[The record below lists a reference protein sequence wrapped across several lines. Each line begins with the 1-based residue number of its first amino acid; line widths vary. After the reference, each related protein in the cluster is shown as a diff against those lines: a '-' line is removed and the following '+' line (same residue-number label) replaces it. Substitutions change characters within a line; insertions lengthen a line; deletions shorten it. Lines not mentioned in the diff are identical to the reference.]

1 MRKILSVGMA
11 TIASILLILILVFT
25 SIGIVVNDDT
35 FINNE
40 FTKLAISSKM
50 GISNTDLVT
59 SFNRLVDYM
68 EGDAN
73 DINVEVTVNEQKTQ
87 MFD

>member
-1 MRKILSVGMA
+1 MA

-59 SFNRLVDYM
+59 SFNRLADYM
-68 EGDAN
+68 EGSAGRY
-73 DINVEVTVNEQKTQ
+73 QR
-87 MFD
+87 